1 LLLSPSSRCGKSTL
15 IRQLR
20 LMAQNR
26 QFSIAELTHYRSVI
40 HNNLICG
47 LKVIIVAAEEHRS
60 H

>member
-1 LLLSPSSRCGKSTL
+1 
-15 IRQLR
+15 
-20 LMAQNR
+20 MAQNR